1 MVRQYNQSVAAI
13 DESVGLILEALEES
27 GQREDTLILF
37 MSDQGLTMGEFGFLS
52 MKIAP
57 YDDTLK
63 APLIISMPGTIPE
76 GRVLDAAVGGV
87 DIAPTLLDYMG
98 EPPAWDMHGRSLR
111 QVLENPDLSWDHPV
125 LQIQTA
131 YKFGEDTYTLPEAPE
146 DRELIGVPW
155 WISITDG
162 RYKYIRNL
170 TPGEIDELYDL
181 NADPEEVTN
190 LAGKPA
196 FDKVRNDMRAK
207 MDAELR
213 RTGGPLFEEL
223 QSQPSNSM
231 GSVPGLQR

>member
-1 MVRQYNQSVAAI
+1 MVPGSKGYRADLDGLRAIAVLSV
-13 DESVGLILEALEES
+13 
-27 GQREDTLILF
+27 ILF
-37 MSDQGLTMGEFGFLS
+37 HADIKLFEGGF
-52 MKIAP
+52 
-57 YDDTLK
+57 
-63 APLIISMPGTIPE
+63 
-76 GRVLDAAVGGV
+76 VGV

-155 WISITDG
+155 WISITEG